1 MLYQEQMS
9 YYAAM
14 TESMLSVLLGQADAP
29 EVLYDRMAY
38 SLMNGGKRLRPVLC
52 LASCELLGGAPADA
66 IKAACAME
74 MIHTYSLIH
83 DDLPAMDNDDMRRGR
98 PSARTRCSAKGARSV
113 RGTDCCRSPSM

>member
-1 MLYQEQMS
+1 MQYQEQMA

-14 TESMLSVLLGQADAP
+14 TESMLGVLLGQADAP
-29 EVLYDRMAY
+29 TVLYDSMAY

-52 LASCELLGGAPADA
+52 LSCCELLGGAPADA

-83 DDLPAMDNDDMRRGR
+83 DDLPAMDNDTLRRGK
-98 PSARTRCSAKGARSV
+98 PTNHVIFGEVLCAVK
-113 RGTDCCRSPSM
+113 